1 MSKKKKEK
9 INVAVLNEA
18 YKVFVHSETPY
29 GYLVSKEEKPIKLF
43 HITSSQVT
51 P

>member
-1 MSKKKKEK
+1 MSRKRK
-9 INVAVLNEA
+9 INVAVLDEIH
-18 YKVFVHSETPY
+18 KVFIHSETAY

-43 HITSSQVT
+43 HVTTSQVT